1 MTYLDDFGRELG
13 RVGIRGRLRDRI
25 LAEAADHLAEGE
37 VERFGDA
44 ADLARQF
51 ADELATARSRRA
63 TLAGLAA
70 LAGAAAVFAAA
81 WLLAAAYGG
90 SADIFS
96 AEWAPLGVAAA
107 LAMLVCPQVSFAAG
121 LLAFLRVARCRHE
134 RRLPAA
140 EVALLLRRMRVALAF
155 GAASLASV
163 AVYAF
168 EFRAQFSSWY
178 VLAVAPAAAA
188 SLLPLAGA
196 AAVASQAAAVKSS
209 VPGEA
214 GDVFADLPL
223 ALPRRPW
230 LLLALTAGAAALAA
244 LVAGGVT
251 NEGPR
256 NAVAELV
263 LVVAG
268 FVALGKKLGLRR

>member
-1 MTYLDDFGRELG
+1 VRYLDDLGRELA
-13 RVGIRGRLRDRI
+13 RVGIRGQLRDRI
-25 LAEAADHLAEGE
+25 VAEAADHLAEGE
-37 VERFGDA
+37 VERFGDP

-63 TLAGLAA
+63 TLAALVA
-70 LAGAAAVFAAA
+70 LAVAAAVFAAA
-81 WLLAAAYGG
+81 WLLAAVAGRWG
-90 SADIFS
+90 DIFS
-96 AEWAPLGVAAA
+96 GEWAPLGVAAA
-107 LAMLVCPQVSFAAG
+107 LGMLICPQFSFAAG
-121 LLAFLRVARCRHE
+121 LLALLRVARRRHE

-140 EVALLLRRMRVALAF
+140 EVALLLRRTRVALAF

-178 VLAVAPAAAA
+178 VLSVAPAAAA

-196 AAVASQAAAVKSS
+196 AAYVRQAAAVKSS

-214 GDVFADLPL
+214 GDVFDDLPL
-223 ALPRRPW
+223 DLPRRQW
-230 LLLALTAGAAALAA
+230 LLLALTAVAVGFPA

-256 NAVAELV
+256 NAVVELV